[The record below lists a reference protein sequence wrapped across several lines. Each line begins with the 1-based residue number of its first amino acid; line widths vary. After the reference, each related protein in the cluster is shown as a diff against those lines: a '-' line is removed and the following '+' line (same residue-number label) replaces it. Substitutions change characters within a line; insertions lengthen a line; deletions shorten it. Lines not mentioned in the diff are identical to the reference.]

1 MVSSCSIISMVSWTD
16 VNGKLVRAVGRH
28 GFLVYFPQ
36 KTFWLFGMQLP
47 LRIRP
52 FAMAAEEKVASAL
65 NRLADRAF
73 LDVLSPRD
81 KSSMVNLMADFSRR
95 IHKRTDSGEEEEPG
109 N

>member
-1 MVSSCSIISMVSWTD
+1 
-16 VNGKLVRAVGRH
+16 
-28 GFLVYFPQ
+28 
-36 KTFWLFGMQLP
+36 MQLS

-52 FAMAAEEKVASAL
+52 FAMATEEKVASTL
-65 NRLADRAF
+65 NRLADRTF

-95 IHKRTDSGEEEEPG
+95 IHGHPDSKEEEEPG